1 MQGPNFGRAF
11 IVICRLMCVLVWLVL
26 AAPVVLGGEPGK
38 ANDLTGVWTQTI
50 SNGNL
55 WLATFHADGTALVD
69 QQGNVVFDPV
79 QSAQQGLWK
88 KVSARTFISSLLLL
102 EYNKDASLYG
112 TVKVQ
117 TLYTLYPSGD
127 QYDCNI
133 VATETLANGQVNVFG
148 PFQAHGV
155 RLTLEPPPL

>member
-50 SNGNL
+50 LDNGHL

-69 QQGNVVFDPV
+69 QQGNVVFDVV
-79 QSAQQGLWK
+79 QSAQEGLWK
-88 KVSARTFISSLLLL
+88 KVSARTFISSLVLL
-102 EYNKDASLYG
+102 EYNRDISLYG
-112 TVKVQ
+112 T
-117 TLYTLYPSGD
+117 
-127 QYDCNI
+127 
-133 VATETLANGQVNVFG
+133 
-148 PFQAHGV
+148 
-155 RLTLEPPPL
+155 R

>member
-1 MQGPNFGRAF
+1 MQVPNFGRAF